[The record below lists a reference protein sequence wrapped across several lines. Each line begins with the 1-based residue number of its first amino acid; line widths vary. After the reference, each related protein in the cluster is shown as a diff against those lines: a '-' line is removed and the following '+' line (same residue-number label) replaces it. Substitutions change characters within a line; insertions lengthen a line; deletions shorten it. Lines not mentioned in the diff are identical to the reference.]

1 MSFINASFSE
11 ASFARHVIFTSS
23 AFRDELKE
31 RLCRRNPI
39 HGVQTINLFLS
50 RWRLQRAF
58 YHREGVGETGCSG
71 IDLADIFPLWTC
83 LIPAYKVG
91 EEEVRPLTLADLKG
105 IKPEYLA
112 NIVVNRWKKS
122 AESQNSYELLTM
134 SPTEI
139 ERIDRDPN
147 KEQFKDRLEPEDLM
161 LSDVMATSA
170 AALSTHMG
178 KYDYSIKGL
187 SRLHTVLQLEM
198 GATMISDV
206 KSVKRESFTMRVS

>member
-1 MSFINASFSE
+1 M
-11 ASFARHVIFTSS
+11 
-23 AFRDELKE
+23 
-31 RLCRRNPI
+31 P
-39 HGVQTINLFLS
+39 
-50 RWRLQRAF
+50 
-58 YHREGVGETGCSG
+58 
-71 IDLADIFPLWTC
+71 DIFPLWTC
-83 LIPAYKVG
+83 LTPAYKV
-91 EEEVRPLTLADLKG
+91 EEETRPLTLADLEG

-112 NIVVNRWKKS
+112 NIVVNGWKKS
-122 AESQNSYELLTM
+122 AASRNSYELLTM

-147 KEQFKDRLEPEDLM
+147 KEQFKGILEPEDLK

-198 GATMISDV
+198 GATMISDF
-206 KSVKRESFTMRVS
+206 KSIKRERFTMRVR